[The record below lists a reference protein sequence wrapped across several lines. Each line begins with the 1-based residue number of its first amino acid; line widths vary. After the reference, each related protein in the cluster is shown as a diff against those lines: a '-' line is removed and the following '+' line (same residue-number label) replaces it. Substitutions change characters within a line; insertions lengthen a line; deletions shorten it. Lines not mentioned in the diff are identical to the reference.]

1 MRTIKSNPN
10 KKANIYLWCS
20 QYDEL
25 LECLSSLKEY
35 DTDLVTKIKLVDS
48 HLVKLNKEENITIQ
62 NEIKSITDYVVEIKE
77 FKFYTWDEKLQMLKD
92 FIDTYIKRPNDK
104 SINKFEKSLAY
115 WLDSQNDNFK
125 K

>member
-1 MRTIKSNPN
+1 M
-10 KKANIYLWCS
+10 
-20 QYDEL
+20 
-25 LECLSSLKEY
+25 
-35 DTDLVTKIKLVDS
+35 
-48 HLVKLNKEENITIQ
+48 NKEENITIQ

-104 SINKFEKSLAY
+104 SINKFEKLLAY